1 MPAHPKGQWPQ
12 LHVWPRL
19 HGLVDKL
26 EGPPARQYPSLVSFI
41 GETGSGKSTLIRA
54 MIRMSK
60 PGGRDDAPIPGTSNA
75 RWDSTSSDIHVYSDP
90 ITLPTKS
97 PTFFVDCEGFSGN
110 DGTVAQKFR
119 SALEEPG
126 ILREAIF
133 GRRGATAHEE
143 RTLQAE
149 QNELLK
155 EVTDFSENPLG
166 QYDLLWG
173 RLSRDAS
180 SVHTTTRNK
189 VVQHLYPRLLYA
201 FSDVVCYVTNNG
213 RTSGVFLPQLIEW
226 AKEGYERIHNQ
237 RFRPAL
243 IIILNKDDDDD
254 DEVGGATEELLRS
267 FERTQE
273 YRTLRAELIERE
285 NRVENASDLLKCY
298 YSYFRVIIIP
308 SLRRDS
314 SPAHATSVSRHIK
327 LLYATIQKAARDIRR
342 EKEDKG
348 AEADLSMLD
357 SYLNRSLDTLAKDYR
372 SSLDF
377 HSVTKDDSPIPTNF
391 RQHMAAAMFGLSQ
404 VRRLHESQDSS
415 GELELVEDFT
425 PFVAACIAAQ
435 LPWNS
440 SQESIEN
447 ARRCGGVRGIVELC
461 LLRKIEQEVGFGIRI
476 NELFDHVIG
485 TSTGGIIALGIF
497 HRGWS
502 VEQGLAIFQDL
513 ARRAFTPRR
522 ILRRSIIMNLIHGFY
537 TFKYT
542 DAGIK
547 DALQEC
553 FGEDTYL
560 FGPSISSPSR
570 RASPDVGAGGLDW
583 VKVGVVSCID
593 GRRAE
598 PVLIANYS
606 RNPTPQVGEK
616 DYFSRA
622 DEQLNDF
629 KIWEA
634 ARATAAAPTY
644 FQPFYH
650 RGTGKTYVD
659 GGIVHNNPVQIAS
672 TECDRIW
679 PDCPLPPDILVS
691 LGTGIVVDPDSGRMK
706 KPTNR
711 TMETFRRFIPGGYRR
726 LIELGMDMAKSTL
739 DCRKTWEQF
748 EQTLAPNSRIR
759 ENSHRLDIGVNERAD
774 LDEVGKIQTLIDDCQ
789 VYLDPEAEIRYFDPR
804 YRTAHEH
811 VQVVAKRL
819 LASLFYFSG
828 TLSEQMEGQEAYGK
842 IYCRLVPG
850 SNSARALL
858 HSGLKF
864 RLLHVS
870 DARRRRIGT
879 QIRFYHEPESFNR
892 DDLSAL
898 VVLRIRG
905 GSYKRVIEVN
915 LPQWEGWWEPISG
928 F

>member
-1 MPAHPKGQWPQ
+1 MAGQDSEPFYQSDRGLYDSEVWEAIDDLISPREDDLFYDPSVFDERNASLSPEATLAWQQPTSSLHLLEAPPPGHQLRSHARDMRCTWIGMPARPKGQWPQ
-12 LHVWPRL
+12 VHVWPRL
-19 HGLVDKL
+19 NGLVDKL
-26 EGPPARQYPSLVSFI
+26 EGPSVRQYPSLVSFI
-41 GETGSGKSTLIRA
+41 GDTGSGKSTLIRA

-60 PGGRDDAPIPGTSNA
+60 PGGRDDAPIPGTSNG
-75 RWDSTSSDIHVYSDP
+75 RWVSTSSDIHVYSDP

-97 PTFFVDCEGFSGN
+97 PTFFVDCEGLSGS
-110 DGTVAQKFR
+110 DGTAAQQFR
-119 SALEEPG
+119 SALEKPG
-126 ILREAIF
+126 ILCTSIH
-133 GRRGATAHEE
+133 GRRGVTAEEE
-143 RTLQAE
+143 RICQAE

-155 EVTDFSENPLG
+155 EVIDFTDSSRT

-173 RLSRDAS
+173 RLSRDTS
-180 SVHTTTRNK
+180 SVQSNTRNK

-226 AKEGYERIHNQ
+226 AKEGYEQIHNQ

-243 IIILNKDDDDD
+243 IIILNKDDDE
-254 DEVGGATEELLRS
+254 EVADATGSLLRS

-285 NRVENASDLLKCY
+285 NKVEDASGLLKCY
-298 YSYFRVIIIP
+298 YRYFHVIVIP
-308 SLRRDS
+308 SLRRGS
-314 SPAHATSVSRHIK
+314 LPAHATSN
-327 LLYATIQKAARDIRR
+327 AARDIRR
-342 EKEDKG
+342 EKEKKG
-348 AEADLSMLD
+348 VEVDLSMLD
-357 SYLNRSLDTLAKDYR
+357 KYLNRSLDTLAKDYR

-377 HSVTKDDSPIPTNF
+377 HTVANDDSPIPTNF
-391 RQHMAAAMFGLSQ
+391 RQHMAAAMFGLSR
-404 VRRLHESQDSS
+404 VRKLDESQDSN

-425 PFVAACIAAQ
+425 PFVAGCIAAQ

-440 SQESIEN
+440 SRGMYSYNMAQVGGWKGHESLLTID
-447 ARRCGGVRGIVELC
+447 RCPLGCALRTGTWSIRVKPKAAGPRILTLDGGGVRGIVELF
-461 LLRKIEQEVGFGIRI
+461 LLQKIEQEVGFGIRI
-476 NELFDHVIG
+476 NELFDHVVG

-522 ILRRSIIMNLIHGFY
+522 SLRRSIIKNLIHGFY

-547 DALQEC
+547 EVLQEC
-553 FGEDTYL
+553 FGKDTYL
-560 FGPSISSPSR
+560 FGPSISSSSR
-570 RASPDVGAGGLDW
+570 RASPQVGAGGLDW

-606 RNPTPQVGEK
+606 RNPTTSGK

-622 DEQLNDF
+622 DEQLKDF

-659 GGIVHNNPVQIAS
+659 GGIAHNNPVQIAF

-679 PDCPLPPDILVS
+679 PDSTLPPDILVS
-691 LGTGIVVDPDSGRMK
+691 LGTGVVVDSGSGKMK
-706 KPTNR
+706 KPTTR
-711 TMETFRRFIPGGYRR
+711 TMETFRKLIPGGYRK

-748 EQTLAPNSRIR
+748 EQTLAPNSPLRR
-759 ENSHRLDIGVNERAD
+759 NSHRLNVDPAVFVTCKRDFCIT
-774 LDEVGKIQTLIDDCQ
+774 ICITL
-789 VYLDPEAEIRYFDPR
+789 
-804 YRTAHEH
+804 
-811 VQVVAKRL
+811 L
-819 LASLFYFSG
+819 LLLFSSLLTILTY
-828 TLSEQMEGQEAYGK
+828 
-842 IYCRLVPG
+842 
-850 SNSARALL
+850 
-858 HSGLKF
+858 
-864 RLLHVS
+864 
-870 DARRRRIGT
+870 
-879 QIRFYHEPESFNR
+879 
-892 DDLSAL
+892 
-898 VVLRIRG
+898 
-905 GSYKRVIEVN
+905 
-915 LPQWEGWWEPISG
+915 
-928 F
+928 